1 LVSGRLLEFSSRA
14 EQLESERRIFAM
26 KERPKSDIPKR
37 EREGSAS
44 DLSAFSQ
51 ITQELKSAHRELEKR
66 YRNLNLRLEKTNLQL
81 KQSLGEK
88 DRMHNFLQT
97 VMESLSTGVVV
108 IDLSGRI
115 TLFNRAAQNILGYQ
129 ASEAKGKYYNEVLGE
144 EVEEQLTLPFVLQS
158 QSPLTNKEKEV
169 LAKNGK
175 KVCLGFSTSLLRD
188 QEDEVLGAVEVFS
201 DLTEL
206 KQMEEEMMRMRTLA
220 TLGEMAAVVVH
231 EVKNPLGG
239 IKGFAELLERD
250 LEEGDPKRRSVKKI
264 LEGVEMLDR
273 IVKSLL
279 DYTKPVRLQPHKME
293 MTKFLDET
301 INFIQMNGTHERTDV
316 RIVKRYQSDDLCCNL
331 DDEQFRQILLNLLH
345 NAMQAMPK
353 GGQLT
358 VDLGQESGD
367 LDPAGKGMPEKM
379 VLRISDTGVG
389 MSPNVLKKLF
399 TPFFTTKEGGTG
411 LGLSTVKK
419 IVEAHQGDIKVE
431 SKEGEGTTVCLR
443 LPLA

>member
-1 LVSGRLLEFSSRA
+1 LEFSSRV

-26 KERPKSDIPKR
+26 KEKPKSDIPKS

-44 DLSAFSQ
+44 ALSAFSQ
-51 ITQELKSAHRELEKR
+51 ITQELKSAHKELEKR
-66 YRNLNLRLEKTNLQL
+66 YSNLNLRLEETNLQL
-81 KQSLGEK
+81 KQSMGEK
-88 DRMHNFLQT
+88 EQMHHYLQT
-97 VMESLSTGVVV
+97 VMESLSTGVVA

-115 TLFNRAAQNILGYQ
+115 TLFNRAAQDILGYQ
-129 ASEAKGKYYNEVLGE
+129 ASEATGKYYNEVLGGDVKE
-144 EVEEQLTLPFVLQS
+144 ELTLPFVLRSHQI
-158 QSPLTNKEKEV
+158 LKNKEKEV
-169 LAKNGK
+169 RTQDGRR
-175 KVCLGFSTSLLRD
+175 VYLGFSTSLLRD
-188 QEDEVLGAVEVFS
+188 QDDEVLGAVEVFS

-250 LEEGDPKRRSVKKI
+250 LDEGDPKRRSVKKI

-279 DYTKPVRLQPHKME
+279 DYTKPVKLQPHKVE

-301 INFIQMNGTHERTDV
+301 INFIQMDGTHERTDIH
-316 RIVKRYQSDDLCCNL
+316 IVKRYQSDDLCCNL

-345 NAMQAMPK
+345 NAMQAMPG

-358 VDLGQESGD
+358 VDLGQESGN
-367 LDPAGKGMPEKM
+367 LDPADKGMPEKM

-389 MSPNVLKKLF
+389 MSPDVLKKLF

-419 IVEAHQGDIKVE
+419 IVEAHQGDIRVE
-431 SKEGEGTTVCLR
+431 SKEGEGTSVCLR